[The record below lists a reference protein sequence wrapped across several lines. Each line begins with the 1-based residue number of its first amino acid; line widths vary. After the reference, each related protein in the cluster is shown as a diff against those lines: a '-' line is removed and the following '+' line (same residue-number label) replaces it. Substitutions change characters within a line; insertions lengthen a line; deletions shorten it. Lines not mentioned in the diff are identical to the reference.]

1 MIQIRSLTRML
12 ESLKPRAGKRWP
24 RGQKFG
30 LSQRG
35 LEAECAYR
43 EAVAAARA
51 SGRGALETAERN
63 WAVPLGI
70 QPNDGVVLG
79 ELRGGRRSIADLA
92 RELESCGVS
101 ATDVK
106 AIVDRL
112 CEAQLVE
119 PQPATSEAAA

>member
-1 MIQIRSLTRML
+1 ML

-30 LSQRG
+30 LSHLG
-35 LEAECAYR
+35 MEAEAGYR
-43 EAVAAARA
+43 SAIATARA
-51 SGRGALETAERN
+51 SGRGALEAAERA
-63 WAVPLGI
+63 WATPLGI

-79 ELRGGRRSIADLA
+79 ELRSGRRSIADLA

-101 ATDVK
+101 AVDVK
-106 AIVDRL
+106 AVVDRL

-119 PQPATSEAAA
+119 PQPAAAEVAA